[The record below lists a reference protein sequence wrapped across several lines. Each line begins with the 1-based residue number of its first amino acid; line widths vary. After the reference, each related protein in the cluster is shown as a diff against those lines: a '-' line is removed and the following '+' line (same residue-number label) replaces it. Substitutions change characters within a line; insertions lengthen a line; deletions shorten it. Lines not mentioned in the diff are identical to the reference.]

1 MKLYH
6 NAYWQQTNERTN
18 EQLRRAGE
26 EKEALNGMKSEKNA
40 PHKIDIKKILC
51 VCVLVLVSILWPILL
66 CVVAAM
72 RIDIIKCEYNRWN

>member
-51 VCVLVLVSILWPILL
+51 VCAGAGVYSLADLTL
-66 CVVAAM
+66 CCCCHA
-72 RIDIIKCEYNRWN
+72 N